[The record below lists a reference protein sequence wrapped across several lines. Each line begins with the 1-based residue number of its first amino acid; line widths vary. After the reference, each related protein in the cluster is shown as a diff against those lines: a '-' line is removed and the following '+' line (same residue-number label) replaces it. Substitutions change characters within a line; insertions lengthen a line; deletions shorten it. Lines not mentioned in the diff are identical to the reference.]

1 MSENEMKVQSWSKP
15 EIEEIP
21 LSCEIT
27 TYSNA
32 ELPPEVPVGEPSF
45 L

>member
-1 MSENEMKVQSWSKP
+1 MESKTAVNEWKTP

-21 LSCEIT
+21 LSCEIA

-32 ELPPEVPVGEPSF
+32 ELPN
-45 L
+45 

>member
-1 MSENEMKVQSWSKP
+1 MNEMSVKSQSWSKP

-32 ELPPEVPVGEPSF
+32 ELPSDLPDSPI